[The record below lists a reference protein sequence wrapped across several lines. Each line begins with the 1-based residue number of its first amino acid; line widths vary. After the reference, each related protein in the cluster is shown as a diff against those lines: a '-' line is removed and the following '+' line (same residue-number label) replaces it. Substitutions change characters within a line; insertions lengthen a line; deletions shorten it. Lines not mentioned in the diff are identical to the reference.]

1 MADSKS
7 YISSQKCSSEENIKH
22 YCLSIRS
29 KQNRESRN
37 KEIHSIF
44 ILTVAKNSSILVELS
59 SFVISGLTSFKEDI
73 YKIQKSRSSRRLAR
87 LDFIHKDAIY
97 PFLDS
102 CLNIALSVKV
112 IEHSILSNIRA
123 NRKNKYIQQTDRQTD
138 RQTDIL
144 KYIRF
149 ETQSTVRKCFEA
161 FKTIFCLFHMMIQ
174 VTTEVLHVTWCMFT
188 PAFFYL
194 GYCTTV
200 IDLRFTGMLMAC
212 SHFHTEKHN
221 FKSTWP
227 WKV

>member
-44 ILTVAKNSSILVELS
+44 IFTVAKNSSILVELS

-87 LDFIHKDAIY
+87 LDFIHEDAIY

-138 RQTDIL
+138 RHFEIHTFWNSINCSKMFWSFQNYFLPFSHDDSSNYWSITCDMMYVYSCIL
-144 KYIRF
+144 L
-149 ETQSTVRKCFEA
+149 SW
-161 FKTIFCLFHMMIQ
+161 L
-174 VTTEVLHVTWCMFT
+174 LH
-188 PAFFYL
+188 YR
-194 GYCTTV
+194 Y
-200 IDLRFTGMLMAC
+200 RFTFYRNANGLFTL
-212 SHFHTEKHN
+212 SHGKAQL
-221 FKSTWP
+221 
-227 WKV
+227 

>member
-59 SFVISGLTSFKEDI
+59 SSVISGLTSFKEDI

-87 LDFIHKDAIY
+87 LDFIHEDAIY

-112 IEHSILSNIRA
+112 IEHSILSNNIRA

-138 RQTDIL
+138 RQTFWNTYVL
-144 KYIRF
+144 KLNQLF
-149 ETQSTVRKCFEA
+149 ENVLKLSK
-161 FKTIFCLFHMMIQ
+161 LF
-174 VTTEVLHVTWCMFT
+174 F
-188 PAFFYL
+188 AFF
-194 GYCTTV
+194 TWW
-200 IDLRFTGMLMAC
+200 
-212 SHFHTEKHN
+212 
-221 FKSTWP
+221 FK
-227 WKV
+227 